1 MYRRLVMG
9 VALAALAAGPAAA
22 QQFEIGPR
30 LGYVIWKPET
40 GLKNAAMLGVDAMYH
55 VNNNL
60 GVGVVFNLARPGT
73 DGQYFPAEMT
83 FGGDSTLIFAV
94 AQPITVMQYGVQA
107 QFEVGGALSLFA
119 KGGAGGRTFTMDPQA
134 SFGRVSLTDW
144 AFNAGAG
151 VKFRAGGSSAVSLE
165 VQDLIYPSFS
175 RQSLNPVENRFLPTR
190 FPDVVPYQAEYDGTA
205 HNIFLSLAF
214 IFTPGGNR

>member
-9 VALAALAAGPAAA
+9 VALAALAAGPATA

-30 LGYVIWKPET
+30 LGYVKWKSET
-40 GLKNAAMLGVDAMYH
+40 GLKDAAMLGVDAMYH
-55 VNNNL
+55 INNNL
-60 GVGVVFNLARPGT
+60 GIGAVFNLSRPGT

-83 FGGDSTLIFAV
+83 FGGDTTLVFAV
-94 AQPITVMQYGVQA
+94 SQPVTVMQYGVQA
-107 QFEVGGALSLFA
+107 QFEVGGAIAVFA

-134 SFGRVSLTDW
+134 SFGRLSLTDW
-144 AFNAGAG
+144 AFNAGGG
-151 VKFRAGGSSAVSLE
+151 VRFRAGGSTSVTLE
-165 VQDLIYPSFS
+165 VQDLIYPNFS

-205 HNIFLSLAF
+205 HNIFASIAF